1 MESLPTADDTD
12 PVTTVRHLVR
22 DPAAAQDVY
31 RWLVGSGWF
40 DKSQHG
46 RTFHAHQALDRQ
58 QAALNAARAELH
70 RLGDSSDLVNKHSD
84 NNHITTYDTVQS
96 QEYAQ
101 QQPHFSQ
108 APHSPGAST
117 EILSEIEVAQ
127 RENIAP
133 KRYATRDL
141 FDNYGQDRDYSQR
154 SANSHRSC
162 DSRVA
167 GLSHDP
173 GSHASSHRDEARSH
187 KRDAHRTNHGR
198 NSRSKTQQTS
208 SRRDDHRTSKFDRYR
223 RESQSSA
230 NDHHGTARRRESQLH
245 RRHSSRS
252 KSPTPRRHSYHS
264 LRDTPRRSTHR
275 ERSEYPD
282 ESRRRQSQSSRIS
295 RRETSFTFDPAPPAP
310 SEPVL
315 SVQEFASQDE
325 SAYEAHSLE
334 AHGDAVQNT
343 TAQRPFVSN
352 QPQDRSP
359 EKERDNLITPKA
371 FNAGQPGE
379 TRFFILRSYN
389 YTNIYQAQA
398 SGVWATQ
405 KINEDVFADAFR
417 VCNNVV
423 IFFGVNSGP
432 FYGFARMRSLPSPS
446 IPPPS
451 WYRNLKME
459 ATDPFELEW
468 LSTAPCE
475 RHHVGHLRNELN
487 GDLPVTRSRDGQE
500 VSEAAGLEMVRI
512 MAREARKMI
521 NGGIFGG
528 AGEGL
533 GTQTVS

>member
-1 MESLPTADDTD
+1 MQLLARASGIRPKPHTNLDFLCHSPATDTADHITPCTNHHKYMLSKPNVKMESLPTADDTD
-12 PVTTVRHLVR
+12 PVTTLRHLVR

-70 RLGDSSDLVNKHSD
+70 RLGDSSDLVNRHSD

-108 APHSPGAST
+108 VPHSPCAST

-133 KRYATRDL
+133 RRYATRDL

-167 GLSHDP
+167 GPSHDP
-173 GSHASSHRDEARSH
+173 RSHASSHRDEARSH
-187 KRDAHRTNHGR
+187 KRDAHRTSHGR
-198 NSRSKTQQTS
+198 NSRSRTQQKS
-208 SRRDDHRTSKFDRYR
+208 SHRDDHRTSKSDRYR

-230 NDHHGTARRRESQLH
+230 DDHYGTARRRESQQH

-264 LRDTPRRSTHR
+264 LRDTPRRSSHR

-315 SVQEFASQDE
+315 SVQEFAIQDE

-359 EKERDNLITPKA
+359 EKERNNLITPKA
-371 FNAGQPGE
+371 FNAGQPGGKH
-379 TRFFILRSYN
+379 FYFY
-389 YTNIYQAQA
+389 
-398 SGVWATQ
+398 
-405 KINEDVFADAFR
+405 
-417 VCNNVV
+417 
-423 IFFGVNSGP
+423 SGP
-432 FYGFARMRSLPSPS
+432 EPPCYRRRYSATRYLAYSASL
-446 IPPPS
+446 ITCAV
-451 WYRNLKME
+451 L
-459 ATDPFELEW
+459 LI
-468 LSTAPCE
+468 LSTIWTALAFLPQSNTLLYISFTALSSALLLTLTDLC
-475 RHHVGHLRNELN
+475 HV
-487 GDLPVTRSRDGQE
+487 
-500 VSEAAGLEMVRI
+500 
-512 MAREARKMI
+512 
-521 NGGIFGG
+521 F
-528 AGEGL
+528 
-533 GTQTVS
+533 